1 MNIHEY
7 QAKNLLRQYGIPV
20 PEGAVTKS
28 AAKAKKIALKLGGD
42 IFAVKAQIHAGG
54 RGKAGGIQIAR
65 TPDEVQSKAAEMLKK
80 KLVTYQ
86 TGPEGKKVRK
96 ILIEKGEKIKK
107 EYYLGVVIDRS
118 KEKISVIASTEGGVD
133 IEEVAKSSPEKIF
146 VEYLD
151 PLWGIP
157 DYKARKISKF
167 LGIDITDIVKNL
179 VRMFIEKDC
188 SLCEIN
194 PLALTED
201 GKILALDAKI
211 NFDDNALFR
220 HKDIQKLYDPYEDDP
235 RDVKARKVG
244 ISYVGLDGDIG
255 CLVNGAGLAMATM
268 DEILLAGG
276 KPANFL
282 DVGGGAS
289 LEQVRSAFSILMS
302 DKRVKVVFVNIF
314 GGIMRCDTVANALV
328 QVAKELKKKIPIV
341 VRLEGTNYDL
351 GMKIIQESGMDNIST
366 ASSIREGAELAVTK
380 SKDAS
385 IKPKRGRKR
394 KEERI

>member
-133 IEEVAKSSPEKIF
+133 IEEVAKKSPEKIF

-167 LGIDITDIVKNL
+167 LGIDATDIIKNL

-366 ASSIREGAELAVTK
+366 ASSIREGAELAVMK
-380 SKDAS
+380 SKDFS